1 MGARSTKA
9 GASTPA
15 TPRSLPSLTASR
27 GALNEGRGLNPGDT
41 RLTSG
46 LGAHGG
52 TLNEGRGL
60 NPGDTSPTRRR
71 GSSDTT
77 LNEGRGLNPGDTRS
91 HQGAMVDNQGRSTK
105 AGASTPAT
113 RLLPNRHT
121 VVDFVRSTKAGAS
134 TPATRSRRRRN
145 GSCCPPLNEGR
156 GLNPG
161 DTGCYDDVFAR
172 VLAAQRRPGP
182 QPRRHLDLCPV

>member
-71 GSSDTT
+71 GSSETT

-113 RLLPNRHT
+113 RGLPQL
-121 VVDFVRSTKAGAS
+121 VVKGQEVRSTKAGAS
-134 TPATRSRRRRN
+134 TPATLESWGWSSAHRRT
-145 GSCCPPLNEGR
+145 LNEGR

-161 DTGCYDDVFAR
+161 DTAKSY
-172 VLAAQRRPGP
+172 
-182 QPRRHLDLCPV
+182 